1 MPNTIDERVVEMKFN
16 NAQFEQNVSKSMST
30 IEKLEKSLQF
40 KGVEKGFENINTA
53 AKKTNLSPI
62 SEAVESVKLKFSALE
77 IVGITTLTNLTN
89 SAVNMAKKMAS
100 ALTIEPIK
108 TGFQEYETQ
117 LNSTQTIL
125 ANTQK
130 EGTKIE
136 DVNAALDELNHYADL
151 TIYNFT
157 EMTRNIGTFTAAGV
171 KLKTSV
177 ESIKGIAN
185 LAAVSGST
193 SQQASVAMYQLSQ
206 ALASGTVKL
215 MDWNSVVNAGMGGQ
229 VFQDALKE
237 TARLHGVAI
246 DQMIADEGSFRESL
260 KNGWLSAD
268 ILTETLKK
276 FTTSGVNEYLA
287 EYTGKTVD
295 SIAAMRQQAVA
306 TGDQET
312 AFRKMA
318 ETLAEN
324 STLGADQIYNLL
336 KMSQTAEEAATKVKT
351 LTQLWDVLKE
361 AAQSGWSASWR
372 IIMGDYEEAKET
384 LTKVSDTLSNMIS
397 ASADA
402 RIKMLTDWKALGG
415 RTDLID
421 SIGNAFK
428 ALMAIIKP
436 VKDAFRD
443 VFPATTGTRL
453 AILTEDLKSF
463 TKTLIITEER
473 GEFIKKTF
481 TAVFK
486 VFKVGVTIIKNVA
499 KIFSKIASVVTTL
512 AGKLFDLADSV
523 TESTG
528 IFDKFSNAIDGLIY
542 IIDSIGDAISNA
554 IEFIGNLANELEIA
568 QAQAFIFEKVSPVIK
583 KVGDTLATVAK
594 IAGTV
599 ALAFGVIAGSAIV
612 TAISFIYTKFIQI
625 VEAIKNVNISV
636 EGLKEKFGV
645 FGGSVIAVILKV
657 FSKIKDLKDAVIEF
671 VKGDSVQNSLTNF
684 ADILVEFK
692 DKFVSFVD
700 VVLAKIKEFGL
711 GRALIVAYVGAM
723 MYTLVSLS
731 KSIRIVSNGLKTA
744 LGGAGSMFDSLT
756 SAIKSIAT
764 INNTTPMVL
773 KVALA
778 IAILAG
784 SLALLTSLP
793 QKELQSASKTL
804 LIVMGA
810 LAAVSTVLS
819 IIPTILSKVIKGF
832 EPAKMTALGTS
843 MLSMAGSIAILI
855 IALKSLETLEVKDI
869 WTRVGVLGAVLGGL
883 SAFAT
888 ILSKFAPKFSMTSL
902 TLIAFA
908 YGIKKFIEVIAGLS
922 DDQYGAIK
930 RNIVA
935 LGEVFGLLSLMMIGV
950 SNIRIRSAIGIL
962 ATVAAVKVLC
972 ASVKELKISFDGL
985 DTTALNQIM
994 MKAIA
999 ILSLVTGLSLIL
1011 GEVVLKN
1018 DRLGLN
1024 KTILSIGTSLLMAA
1038 AGMYI
1043 VAKAIAI
1050 FKDHLSTIQNSNVDQ
1065 MLWTLTALFTIVTLV
1080 SVKAANASREAG
1092 MAFAAFGV
1100 GILAIAKGLT
1110 FLKDLLNALTL
1121 GEIAGVI
1128 GIMAGLTA
1136 VFAYVAEASK
1146 NSGKAYKSIL
1156 AMAATLWAV
1165 VGLATVVSILT
1176 PSQLAKV
1183 GAVAVGISGVMYA
1196 LGVAL
1201 SKMQKLESKAPAMT
1215 ILSISAA
1222 LLSLTASIGILSQI
1236 KDADAMTR
1244 AVISLGGMVA
1254 ILGVFLYSLSNQYD
1268 SAQSAMNTLKV
1279 LTGMSG
1285 LMLAVSASIAIMAN
1299 SFMTLNS
1306 IDWEKAGNSIITIG
1320 TILGGL
1326 VAALLVIGELNQ
1338 NGKITGAMVTLSVS
1352 LLALSASITIMS
1364 DAFAKLIGID
1374 WTVIASA
1381 AGAIVGMTAAL
1392 GILGTIV
1399 GNAGPLGLIGVPVL
1413 AASLILLAYA
1423 CRILAPAMVIMA
1435 QAFTIGLE
1443 AIGAFVDQ
1451 LTAAFDNFTISLGNL
1466 ITAISVAGLNFSQS
1480 AINIATAINMIV
1492 DALFR
1497 LAGMST
1503 AQAGQIAAN
1512 FMIISAG
1519 LTAAFGIGM
1528 AGVILAG
1535 ITAIIAAIDVLIFS
1549 VISKFSTAQ
1558 SQFNNLGTTII
1569 DSFAKGITSNKKG
1582 VQSAGESLMTTFIAS
1597 LKSRGQSVYSV
1608 GRWVGISFV
1617 QGINDQCRN
1626 AAAVGAT
1633 LGKFS
1638 EEGLRNAIQV
1648 HSMSPLLYG
1657 VGEWFGISY
1666 NRGSESQA
1674 DNSYIAGQTLGQSS
1688 YNGVNSFTEMISSLG
1703 TTQGN
1708 GYASNFMNV
1717 VQSAWGWAKNKL
1729 RDISGKTKLA
1739 SGAKND
1745 VAGNR
1750 EMSKIWNSY
1759 SREEKE
1765 YYGSFDNF
1773 VKQYKSG
1780 GEVITHTNKTVAKSN
1795 DDVADSYDDVIAAAD
1810 KAKKSGGG
1818 ASKNTAKEAKEVKTV
1833 AKEAAEAIID
1843 YSDYFNV
1850 FSYAGEQVEKF
1861 HKQYASTLDTISD
1874 VDPVQASKN
1883 AIELFALKLYA
1894 NTDKM
1899 KTANKEYQES
1909 VNKVLETEMTV
1920 TERSKKLADLKAE
1933 HIKKRTQEIQETYEA
1948 YVKSV
1953 KDGIQND
1960 IDMLSEF
1967 KSSDETTMDT
1977 YLDNMQSQIDALNT
1991 WEYKMRELAKRDDM
2005 TPEMFQYLIDK
2016 GFNGGYNLVNE
2027 LFESTDDQFEEF
2039 KDKFTRLANDGS
2051 LTNLVADSIVN
2062 SMAGLHSKISQAGT
2076 DEIQQAVYDMDKNL
2090 GDMLNKVNPDET
2102 LGSKLKDSMKS
2113 SFNTAIEEIT
2123 DNTEGYKEPIKTA
2136 FTSIGDAAAM
2146 GMYVGIKN
2154 GIQYL
2159 FDPAKEMG
2167 EAVKEA
2173 TKDSIDA
2180 HSPSRDFMTIGG
2192 YIIDGLVIGIKEG
2205 VPSVENAMTEVGM
2218 KAKEAFSNILGSG
2231 NFLPSGKEIVTYIAD
2246 GVTED
2251 FSNIKK
2257 AITDAID
2264 KARLELSS
2272 LAHDRF
2278 HTIGEQMVQGM
2289 IDGIMSKIEDL
2300 REAAREL
2307 AEAAESEAEDELDI
2321 NSPSKK
2327 FFRIGSFTGEGFVNG
2342 LKSYVSTASR
2352 VAGRMAD
2359 DTISVFTDSV
2369 RALANVMVE
2378 EYDEPTITPVLDLSE
2393 IQNGSKAIG
2402 SLLDKNSGFNL
2413 SATSNSARM
2422 AARDFNS
2429 SNSNPAASS
2438 NGAQAPTYSFTQN
2451 NYSPKALSRIDIYR
2465 QTKNQF
2471 SALKGTT

>member
-16 NAQFEQNVSKSMST
+16 NTQFEQNVSKSMST

-100 ALTIEPIK
+100 ALTIDPIK

-125 ANTQK
+125 SNTQK
-130 EGTKIE
+130 EGAKIE

-177 ESIKGIAN
+177 ASIQGIAN

-246 DQMIADEGSFRESL
+246 DQMIADEGSFRETL

-306 TGDQET
+306 TGNQET

-415 RTDLID
+415 RTDLIE

-436 VKDAFRD
+436 IKDAFRD
-443 VFPATTGTRL
+443 VFPAITGVRL
-453 AILTEDLKSF
+453 AVLTEDLNSF

-473 GEFIKKTF
+473 GKFIKKTF

-486 VFKVGVTIIKNVA
+486 VFKVGVTVVKNVT
-499 KIFSKIASVVTTL
+499 KIFSKIARIVTTL
-512 AGKLFDLADSV
+512 AGKLFDLANSV
-523 TESTG
+523 TESAGT
-528 IFDKFSNAIDGLIY
+528 FDKFSNVIDGLIY

-554 IEFIGNLANELEIA
+554 IEFIGDLAKELEIA

-625 VEAIKNVNISV
+625 VDAIKNVNISV
-636 EGLKEKFGV
+636 DGLKEKFGV
-645 FGGSVIAVILKV
+645 FGGSVVAVILKV

-756 SAIKSIAT
+756 SAIKSIAS

-819 IIPTILSKVIKGF
+819 IIPAILSKVIKGF
-832 EPAKMTALGTS
+832 EPVKMTALGTS

-855 IALKSLETLEVKDI
+855 IALKALETLKVKDI
-869 WTRVGVLGAVLGGL
+869 WTRVGVLAAVLSGL
-883 SAFAT
+883 AAFAT

-922 DDQYGAIK
+922 DDQFGAIK

-1092 MAFAAFGV
+1092 VAFAAFGV

-1110 FLKDLLNALTL
+1110 FLKELLNALTL
-1121 GEIAGVI
+1121 GEIAGII

-1183 GAVAVGISGVMYA
+1183 GAVAIGISGVMYA

-1279 LTGMSG
+1279 LTGMTG

-1299 SFMTLNS
+1299 SFMTLNN
-1306 IDWEKAGNSIITIG
+1306 IDWEKAGNSIIAIG
-1320 TILGGL
+1320 AILGGL
-1326 VAALLVIGELNQ
+1326 VAALLAIGELNQ
-1338 NGKITGAMVTLSVS
+1338 NGKMTGAMMTLSVS
-1352 LLALSASITIMS
+1352 LLALSASITVMS

-1392 GILGTIV
+1392 GILGTVV

-1423 CRILAPAMVIMA
+1423 CQILAPAMVIMA
-1435 QAFTIGLE
+1435 QAFTMGLE
-1443 AIGAFVDQ
+1443 AIGAFVEQ
-1451 LTAAFDNFTISLGNL
+1451 MTVAFDNFTISLGNL

-1503 AQAGQIAAN
+1503 AQAAQIAAN

-1528 AGVILAG
+1528 AGAILAG

-1549 VISKFSTAQ
+1549 VVSKFSTAQ

-1582 VQSAGESLMTTFIAS
+1582 VQSAGESLMTTFVAS

-1617 QGINDQCRN
+1617 QGINDQCRS
-1626 AAAVGAT
+1626 ASTAGAM

-1674 DNSYIAGQTLGQSS
+1674 DNSYSAGQTLGQSS
-1688 YNGVNSFTEMISSLG
+1688 YNGVDSFTGMISSLG

-1717 VQSAWGWAKNKL
+1717 VQSAWNWAQNKL

-1750 EMSKIWNSY
+1750 EMSKIWISY

-1765 YYGSFDNF
+1765 YYGSYDNF
-1773 VKQYKSG
+1773 VKQYKAG

-1795 DDVADSYDDVIAAAD
+1795 DDVSDSYNAASAAAD
-1810 KAKKSGGG
+1810 KAGKSGGG
-1818 ASKNTAKEAKEVKTV
+1818 ASKKTAEEVKTV
-1833 AKEAAEAIID
+1833 AKEAAEAIVD

-1909 VNKVLETEMTV
+1909 VNKVLETEMTA

-2051 LTNLVADSIVN
+2051 LPNLVADSIVN
-2062 SMAGLHSKISQAGT
+2062 SMAGLHTKISQAGT
-2076 DEIQQAVYDMDKNL
+2076 DEIQQAVYDLDKNL
-2090 GDMLNKVNPDET
+2090 GDMLDKVNPDET
-2102 LGSKLKDSMKS
+2102 LGSKLRDSMKS
-2113 SFNTAIEEIT
+2113 SFTTAIEEIT

-2167 EAVKEA
+2167 ETIKEA

-2205 VPSVENAMTEVGM
+2205 VPSVENAMTEVGI
-2218 KAKEAFSNILGSG
+2218 KAKETFSNILGSG

-2272 LAHDRF
+2272 LTHDRF

-2369 RALANVMVE
+2369 RALANAMIE
-2378 EYDEPTITPVLDLSE
+2378 DYDEPTITPVLDLSE

-2402 SLLDKNSGFNL
+2402 SLLDRNSGFNL

>member
-40 KGVEKGFENINTA
+40 KGIEKGFENINTA

-62 SEAVESVKLKFSALE
+62 SDAVESVKLKFSALE

-130 EGTKIE
+130 EGAKIE

-177 ESIKGIAN
+177 ESIQGIAN

-193 SQQASVAMYQLSQ
+193 SQQASAAMYQLSQ

-260 KNGWLSAD
+260 KNGWLTAD

-295 SIAAMRQQAVA
+295 SIAAMRKQAVA

-324 STLGADQIYNLL
+324 TDLSADQIYNLL
-336 KMSQTAEEAATKVKT
+336 NMSQTAEEAATKVKT
-351 LTQLWDVLKE
+351 LSQLWDVLKE

-402 RIKMLTDWKALGG
+402 RNKMLTDWKVLGG
-415 RTDLID
+415 RTEILEGIR
-421 SIGNAFK
+421 NAFENVSVV
-428 ALMAIIKP
+428 IKS
-436 VKDAFRD
+436 VNEAFRD
-443 VFPATTGTRL
+443 VFPKITAKQLENLSRHFKQFTERIKLNEVALSNLKNTFRGLFTILNLVKNAIIVVFKVISPVISVVSDLIATILAVTGYLGSFIYETVQASETMKHFSETSEKFKQKFENVLSLLSRKIIFPGFEKLLNIVSALIKPIQTVKQAFTALFGIISQGFEKFNFETFFSSMISNSIKLIERLGNAISSLLKTFFDGITNGDVTDRL
-453 AILTEDLKSF
+453 ALLNGLVLMNVGNSIVSFLKETKESFKGFGSIGESVKQSLDTVKDVLVSWQTDLKANALKSIAIAIGILAGSLLILSSIDTGRLVAGTIAIRF
-463 TKTLIITEER
+463 LISELSKTIDLLKQGAMDESLGSVSKTIITMIGVATAVLILSSALKKISSLDFKGMLVGLSGVGGLLYMIVETAKAMDTESATITKFAGQMVILSIAIKMLSSAMISLGNQQWDEIVKGFAGVASLTGILVIATKYMDTANASVTKFAGQMLILSVAVSVLSNSVSKLGALPVEQLEYGFLGIAGIITTLIIATKAMDSSDSSITKFA
-473 GEFIKKTF
+473 GQMLIMSGAI
-481 TAVFK
+481 AVLSGVVK
-486 VFKVGVTIIKNVA
+486 VLGNM
-499 KIFSKIASVVTTL
+499 
-512 AGKLFDLADSV
+512 G
-523 TESTG
+523 TG
-528 IFDKFSNAIDGLIY
+528 AAVQGILS
-542 IIDSIGDAISNA
+542 
-554 IEFIGNLANELEIA
+554 
-568 QAQAFIFEKVSPVIK
+568 
-583 KVGDTLATVAK
+583 
-594 IAGTV
+594 IAGVMTV
-599 ALAFGVIAGSAIV
+599 LVASCAIMANVNSLGILAFA
-612 TAISFIYTKFIQI
+612 
-625 VEAIKNVNISV
+625 
-636 EGLKEKFGV
+636 
-645 FGGSVIAVILKV
+645 
-657 FSKIKDLKDAVIEF
+657 
-671 VKGDSVQNSLTNF
+671 
-684 ADILVEFK
+684 
-692 DKFVSFVD
+692 
-700 VVLAKIKEFGL
+700 
-711 GRALIVAYVGAM
+711 GAM
-723 MYTLVSLS
+723 AVLS
-731 KSIRIVSNGLKTA
+731 
-744 LGGAGSMFDSLT
+744 
-756 SAIKSIAT
+756 
-764 INNTTPMVL
+764 
-773 KVALA
+773 
-778 IAILAG
+778 G
-784 SLALLTSLP
+784 SLALLTPSL
-793 QKELQSASKTL
+793 L
-804 LIVMGA
+804 L
-810 LAAVSTVLS
+810 
-819 IIPTILSKVIKGF
+819 
-832 EPAKMTALGTS
+832 LGS
-843 MLSMAGSIAILI
+843 
-855 IALKSLETLEVKDI
+855 
-869 WTRVGVLGAVLGGL
+869 
-883 SAFAT
+883 
-888 ILSKFAPKFSMTSL
+888 
-902 TLIAFA
+902 
-908 YGIKKFIEVIAGLS
+908 AGLS
-922 DDQYGAIK
+922 TILVGLLGLAGAITIFGAAAFILTPVIPIMIGLGAAIALLGAG
-930 RNIVA
+930 IVA
-935 LGEVFGLLSLMMIGV
+935 TGSGLLSL
-950 SNIRIRSAIGIL
+950 A
-962 ATVAAVKVLC
+962 
-972 ASVKELKISFDGL
+972 
-985 DTTALNQIM
+985 
-994 MKAIA
+994 
-999 ILSLVTGLSLIL
+999 
-1011 GEVVLKN
+1011 
-1018 DRLGLN
+1018 
-1024 KTILSIGTSLLMAA
+1024 
-1038 AGMYI
+1038 
-1043 VAKAIAI
+1043 
-1050 FKDHLSTIQNSNVDQ
+1050 
-1065 MLWTLTALFTIVTLV
+1065 
-1080 SVKAANASREAG
+1080 
-1092 MAFAAFGV
+1092 
-1100 GILAIAKGLT
+1100 
-1110 FLKDLLNALTL
+1110 
-1121 GEIAGVI
+1121 
-1128 GIMAGLTA
+1128 
-1136 VFAYVAEASK
+1136 
-1146 NSGKAYKSIL
+1146 
-1156 AMAATLWAV
+1156 
-1165 VGLATVVSILT
+1165 
-1176 PSQLAKV
+1176 
-1183 GAVAVGISGVMYA
+1183 
-1196 LGVAL
+1196 
-1201 SKMQKLESKAPAMT
+1201 
-1215 ILSISAA
+1215 
-1222 LLSLTASIGILSQI
+1222 
-1236 KDADAMTR
+1236 
-1244 AVISLGGMVA
+1244 
-1254 ILGVFLYSLSNQYD
+1254 
-1268 SAQSAMNTLKV
+1268 
-1279 LTGMSG
+1279 
-1285 LMLAVSASIAIMAN
+1285 
-1299 SFMTLNS
+1299 
-1306 IDWEKAGNSIITIG
+1306 
-1320 TILGGL
+1320 
-1326 VAALLVIGELNQ
+1326 
-1338 NGKITGAMVTLSVS
+1338 
-1352 LLALSASITIMS
+1352 
-1364 DAFAKLIGID
+1364 
-1374 WTVIASA
+1374 
-1381 AGAIVGMTAAL
+1381 
-1392 GILGTIV
+1392 
-1399 GNAGPLGLIGVPVL
+1399 
-1413 AASLILLAYA
+1413 
-1423 CRILAPAMVIMA
+1423 
-1435 QAFTIGLE
+1435 
-1443 AIGAFVDQ
+1443 
-1451 LTAAFDNFTISLGNL
+1451 
-1466 ITAISVAGLNFSQS
+1466 
-1480 AINIATAINMIV
+1480 
-1492 DALFR
+1492 
-1497 LAGMST
+1497 
-1503 AQAGQIAAN
+1503 
-1512 FMIISAG
+1512 
-1519 LTAAFGIGM
+1519 
-1528 AGVILAG
+1528 AG
-1535 ITAIIAAIDVLIFS
+1535 ITALAAASTANTTAAIATINMMITGIIGLIPLIVAAIGEGIVGICGAIAKSAKSIGAAVSAVALALIGVITDVAQPLADAVMT
-1549 VISKFSTAQ
+1549 VILAILTTID
-1558 SQFNNLGTTII
+1558 NNVTTII
-1569 DSFAKGITSNKKG
+1569 NILFSIWTKIITGLFSNVVK
-1582 VQSAGESLMTTFIAS
+1582 LWNTFIDS
-1597 LKSRGQSVYSV
+1597 KLGSMFKKIVK
-1608 GRWVGISFV
+1608 SFV
-1617 QGINDQCRN
+1617 E
-1626 AAAVGAT
+1626 A
-1633 LGKFS
+1633 GK
-1638 EEGLRNAIQV
+1638 
-1648 HSMSPLLYG
+1648 
-1657 VGEWFGISY
+1657 
-1666 NRGSESQA
+1666 
-1674 DNSYIAGQTLGQSS
+1674 
-1688 YNGVNSFTEMISSLG
+1688 
-1703 TTQGN
+1703 
-1708 GYASNFMNV
+1708 NV
-1717 VQSAWGWAKNKL
+1717 VTGF
-1729 RDISGKTKLA
+1729 ISG
-1739 SGAKND
+1739 
-1745 VAGNR
+1745 
-1750 EMSKIWNSY
+1750 I
-1759 SREEKE
+1759 KE
-1765 YYGSFDNF
+1765 NIDG
-1773 VKQYKSG
+1773 
-1780 GEVITHTNKTVAKSN
+1780 VI
-1795 DDVADSYDDVIAAAD
+1795 D
-1810 KAKKSGGG
+1810 KAKSMASMFLSAFSKKMKIQSPSKEMEEKGEYTVLGYTGGVEKNLDKVDDAAGKMGDTAINKLDTFTGEFENMASKHSDVYSSSLLDGVKRAAEQARSIGLFAKSVNMPNGGLAMSPDYVKKTGSNAVKNAFVNPGTLMLNKFTNPNATLDRSIKDAKKKNKELEEVDEKINDTLSNIGSGG
-1818 ASKNTAKEAKEVKTV
+1818 SKSSKGSGGTTKELKEVKTV
-1833 AKEAAEAIID
+1833 AKEAAEAIVD

-1874 VDPVQASKN
+1874 IDPVQASKN
-1883 AIELFALKLYA
+1883 AIELFALKLYS

-1909 VNKVLETEMTV
+1909 VNKVLETEMTA

-1933 HIKKRTQEIQETYEA
+1933 HIKKRTQEIQETYET

-2005 TPEMFQYLIDK
+2005 TPEMFQYLINK

-2051 LTNLVADSIVN
+2051 LPNLVADSIVN
-2062 SMAGLHSKISQAGT
+2062 SMAGLHTKISQAGT
-2076 DEIQQAVYDMDKNL
+2076 DEIQQAVYDMDRNL

-2167 EAVKEA
+2167 ETIKDA
-2173 TKDSIDA
+2173 TMDSIDA
-2180 HSPSRDFMTIGG
+2180 HSPSRDFMNIGG

-2205 VPSVENAMTEVGM
+2205 IPSIENAMTEVGM

-2257 AITDAID
+2257 AITYAID
-2264 KARLELSS
+2264 KVRLELSS

-2300 REAAREL
+2300 KEAAREL

-2342 LKSYVSTASR
+2342 LKSYVGTASR

-2369 RALANVMVE
+2369 RALANAMVE
-2378 EYDEPTITPVLDLSE
+2378 DYDEPTITPVLDLSE

>member
-77 IVGITTLTNLTN
+77 VVGITTLTNLTN

-130 EGTKIE
+130 EGAKIE

-177 ESIKGIAN
+177 AGIQGIAN

-193 SQQASVAMYQLSQ
+193 AQQASSAMYQLSQ

-215 MDWNSVVNAGMGGQ
+215 IDWISVRNAGLGGQ
-229 VFQDALKE
+229 IFQDALKE

-246 DQMIADEGSFRESL
+246 DQMIADEGSFVETL
-260 KNGWLSAD
+260 KKGWLSAD

-306 TGDQET
+306 TGNQET

-318 ETLAEN
+318 ETLSEN
-324 STLGADQIYNLL
+324 SKLSADQIYNLL

-361 AAQSGWSASWR
+361 AVQSGWSASWR

-384 LTKVSDTLSNMIS
+384 LTKVSETLSNMIS

-415 RTDLID
+415 RTDLIE

-428 ALMAIIKP
+428 ALMAVIKP
-436 VKDAFRD
+436 IKDAFRD
-443 VFPATTGTRL
+443 VFPATTGVRL

-473 GEFIKKTF
+473 GKFIKKTF

-486 VFKVGVTIIKNVA
+486 VFKVGVTVVKNVT
-499 KIFSKIASVVTTL
+499 KIFSKIARVVTTL

-523 TESTG
+523 TESAGT
-528 IFDKFSNAIDGLIY
+528 FDKFSNVIDGLIY
-542 IIDSIGDAISNA
+542 IIDSIGDTISNA
-554 IEFIGNLANELEIA
+554 IEFIGDLAKELEIA

-625 VEAIKNVNISV
+625 VDAIKNVNISV
-636 EGLKEKFGV
+636 DGLKEKFGV
-645 FGGSVIAVILKV
+645 FGGSVVAVILKV

-756 SAIKSIAT
+756 SAIKSIAS

-784 SLALLTSLP
+784 SLALLTALP
-793 QKELQSASKTL
+793 YKKLQSASNTL
-804 LIVMGA
+804 LIVMGV

-819 IIPTILSKVIKGF
+819 IIPAILSKVIKGF

-855 IALKSLETLEVKDI
+855 IALKALETLEVKDI
-869 WTRVGVLGAVLGGL
+869 WTRVGVLAAVLSGL
-883 SAFAT
+883 AAFAT

-922 DDQYGAIK
+922 DDQFGAIK

-985 DTTALNQIM
+985 DTNVLNQIM

-1011 GEVVLKN
+1011 GEVVLRN

-1024 KTILSIGTSLLMAA
+1024 KTILSIGASLLMAS
-1038 AGMYI
+1038 AGMFI
-1043 VAKAIAI
+1043 VAKAIAVL
-1050 FKDHLSTIQNSNVDQ
+1050 KEHLSEIQQDNIDR
-1065 MLWTLTALFTIVTLV
+1065 MLWSLTGLFAIITFI
-1080 SVKAANASREAG
+1080 SIKAADASREAG
-1092 MAFAAFGV
+1092 IAFAAFGV

-1110 FLKDLLNALTL
+1110 FLKELLNALTL
-1121 GEIAGVI
+1121 GEIAGII

-1183 GAVAVGISGVMYA
+1183 GAVAIGIAGVMYA
-1196 LGVAL
+1196 LGIAL
-1201 SKMQKLESKAPAMT
+1201 EKMQKLESKAPAMT

-1236 KDADAMTR
+1236 KDADAMVR

-1279 LTGMSG
+1279 LTGMTG

-1299 SFMTLNS
+1299 SFMTLNN
-1306 IDWEKAGNSIITIG
+1306 IDWEKAGNSIIAIG
-1320 TILGGL
+1320 AILGGL
-1326 VAALLVIGELNQ
+1326 VAALLAIGELNQ
-1338 NGKITGAMVTLSVS
+1338 NGKMTGAMMTLSVS
-1352 LLALSASITIMS
+1352 LLALSASITVMS

-1392 GILGTIV
+1392 GILGTVV

-1423 CRILAPAMVIMA
+1423 CQILAPAMVIMA
-1435 QAFTIGLE
+1435 QAFTMGLE
-1443 AIGAFVDQ
+1443 AIGAFVEQ
-1451 LTAAFDNFTISLGNL
+1451 MTVAFDNFTISLGNL

-1497 LAGMST
+1497 LASMST
-1503 AQAGQIAAN
+1503 AQAVQIAAN

-1528 AGVILAG
+1528 AGAILAG

-1549 VISKFSTAQ
+1549 VVSKFATAQ

-1582 VQSAGESLMTTFIAS
+1582 VQSAGESLMTTFVAS

-1608 GRWVGISFV
+1608 GRWVGVSFV

-1674 DNSYIAGQTLGQSS
+1674 DNSYSAGQTLGQSS
-1688 YNGVNSFTEMISSLG
+1688 YNGVDSFTGMISSLG

-1717 VQSAWGWAKNKL
+1717 VQSAWNWAQNKL

-1765 YYGSFDNF
+1765 YYGSYDNF
-1773 VKQYKSG
+1773 VKQYKAG
-1780 GEVITHTNKTVAKSN
+1780 GEVITHTNETVAKSN
-1795 DDVADSYDDVIAAAD
+1795 DDVADSYNAASAAAD
-1810 KAKKSGGG
+1810 KAGKSGGG
-1818 ASKNTAKEAKEVKTV
+1818 ASKKTAEEVKTV
-1833 AKEAAEAIID
+1833 AKEAAEAIVD

-1909 VNKVLETEMTV
+1909 VNKVLETEMTA

-2051 LTNLVADSIVN
+2051 LPNLVADSIVN
-2062 SMAGLHSKISQAGT
+2062 SMAGLHTKISQAGT
-2076 DEIQQAVYDMDKNL
+2076 DEIQQAVYDLDKNL
-2090 GDMLNKVNPDET
+2090 GDMLDKVNPDET
-2102 LGSKLKDSMKS
+2102 LGSKLRDSMKS
-2113 SFNTAIEEIT
+2113 SFTTAIEEIT

-2167 EAVKEA
+2167 ETIKEA

-2218 KAKEAFSNILGSG
+2218 KAKETFSNILGSG

-2272 LAHDRF
+2272 LTHDRF

-2342 LKSYVSTASR
+2342 LKSYVNTASR
-2352 VAGRMAD
+2352 VAGKMAD

-2369 RALANVMVE
+2369 RALANAMVE
-2378 EYDEPTITPVLDLSE
+2378 DYDEPTITPVLDLSE

-2402 SLLDKNSGFNL
+2402 SLLDRNSGFNL